1 MWRGIVGSFAIASA
15 VGILAIMTL
24 VVVDVVRR
32 KVDGGSI
39 PGANE
44 YAEILLVL
52 VVFLGLAEAQ
62 RQDSHISVE
71 AVLTRLT
78 ATSAARLK
86 SLGLLLSLAVLAW
99 MTWETLDAGRAAFE
113 SKEFRF
119 GLARIPTWPAKL
131 AIPIGLAALSIEVL
145 SDLLRSLK
153 ASRSR
158 EVSRVNGHA

>member
-1 MWRGIVGSFAIASA
+1 MWRGIIGSFAIASA

-32 KVDGGSI
+32 KLDGGSI

-44 YAEILLVL
+44 YAEILLVG

-62 RQDSHISVE
+62 RQGNHISVE
-71 AVLTRLT
+71 AVVARLT
-78 ATSAARLK
+78 ARSGARLR
-86 SLGLLLSLAVLAW
+86 SAGLVLSLAVVVW
-99 MTWETLDAGRAAFE
+99 MTWETLDVGVAAFE

-131 AIPIGLAALSIEVL
+131 AIPIGLAALSLEL
-145 SDLLRSLK
+145 LRDLLGGLK

-158 EVSRVNGHA
+158 EASRVNGHV